1 MFPHPLCGSAADA
14 TDVDVDD
21 GVDDDDDDDAE
32 DRTARGRWTVSIGN
46 KVVALSLTIIV
57 ITASDRVGRTSVDAE
72 S

>member
-1 MFPHPLCGSAADA
+1 VFPHPLCGSAADA

-21 GVDDDDDDDAE
+21 GVDDDDDDDDD

-46 KVVALSLTIIV
+46 KVVTLSLTSIV
-57 ITASDRVGRTSVDAE
+57 VIVGNRIGRTSVDAE